1 MNNSTYSRFVVFC
14 ILHSAFCIS
23 SYAQQKDLGGQE
35 YVIIKDYKPVLA
47 ESYKIS
53 DTPEGDTTT
62 AVAQKMDYNP
72 EPQKLETNF
81 EAGVIKAVKIKDEP
95 IPKLYPAL
103 LKLGIGNNTTYYGE
117 LFYNS
122 LRSKTGEFGVH
133 LNHLSGQPQLTN
145 EVNSLNQDASFS
157 NNTAEVYGKYFLDNA
172 TLSGNLGFDS
182 RAIHY
187 YGFPSDSIVKSADT
201 RQQFNHLHFALGYKS
216 NFLTK
221 DHLDYEANFAYHT
234 INDLFD
240 VTENDFLLNGGIGK
254 RSSACYAGLN
264 ASLDYF
270 EKTKANFENLDLY
283 SNLTR
288 NIITLAPYI
297 IFADPST
304 KGGAF
309 TSTMGGHGG
318 ALKLGLIFSL
328 EQNLGNTAHLY
339 PDITATIPIAEHVVY
354 IFGDVTGNLQKVNYR
369 TLTDENPFTTSAVK
383 IYENQSNNIILDG
396 GVKGNFSSQV
406 SFDAMLKYNKFS
418 NMPLF
423 YNDTTHYANNELQPN
438 KFNILY
444 DGGFVLDLHAELSY
458 RNSEK
463 LMIGLTFDQYSYTM
477 DIQQKAWHK
486 PANETKLWAKYNLQD
501 KIIINAAFF
510 FRGMQY
516 APQFKNN
523 TVTPQSIDGYADIN
537 LGAEYRYSKVL
548 SFYAKLNNLGF
559 AKYYQ
564 WYNYPSERFNV
575 LGGLTYAF

>member
-1 MNNSTYSRFVVFC
+1 MKNSNYSRFVAFC
-14 ILHSAFCIS
+14 ILYSALYIS
-23 SYAQQKDLGGQE
+23 SFAQQKDLGSQE
-35 YVIIKDYKPVLA
+35 YIIVKDYKPVLA
-47 ESYKIS
+47 ESSKIS
-53 DTPEGDTTT
+53 DTPEGDTAT
-62 AVAQKMDYNP
+62 AVAPKMDYNP
-72 EPQKLETNF
+72 EPQKLETDF

-103 LKLGIGNNTTYYGE
+103 IKLGIGNNTTYYGE

-145 EVNSLNQDASFS
+145 GVNSLNEDAGFS
-157 NNTAEVYGKYFLDNA
+157 NNSAEVYGKYFLDNA

-201 RQQFNHLHFALGYKS
+201 QQRFNHLDFALGYKS
-216 NFLTK
+216 NWLTK
-221 DHLDYEANFAYHT
+221 DHLDYEANFDYHT
-234 INDLFD
+234 LNDLFD
-240 VTENDFLLNGGIGK
+240 VTENDFLLNGGVGK
-254 RSSACYAGLN
+254 KFGDNYYGLQ
-264 ASLDYF
+264 ASFDYF
-270 EKTKANFENLDLY
+270 DKTKANFENLDLN
-283 SNLTR
+283 SNLSR
-288 NIITLAPYI
+288 NIFTLAPYMMV
-297 IFADPST
+297 D
-304 KGGAF
+304 KDKV
-309 TSTMGGHGG
+309 H
-318 ALKLGLIFSL
+318 LKLGLNFAL

-339 PDITATIPIAEHVVY
+339 PDINVTVPIAEHIVY

-383 IYENQSNNIILDG
+383 IYENQSNDIILDG

-423 YNDTTHYANNELQPN
+423 FNDTTHYANNELQPN

-444 DGGFVLDLHAELSY
+444 DGGSVLDLHAELSY

-463 LMIGLTFDQYSYTM
+463 MTVGLTFDQYSYNMNT
-477 DIQQKAWHK
+477 QQKAWHK

-501 KIIINAAFF
+501 KIIVNAALF

-516 APQFKNN
+516 APTFTNN
-523 TVTPQSIDGYADIN
+523 IVTAQPINGYADIN

-548 SFYAKLNNLGF
+548 SFFANLNNLGF

-564 WYNYPSERFNV
+564 WYNYPSERLNV